1 MVYRQTERSE
11 AVRAESRE
19 RILQAAAKLFV
30 ERGYDATTMQD
41 VVAEA
46 GTSIGNAYFYFGS
59 KERLVSEMI
68 EAAARAALEESDR
81 EVEGISP
88 GPARIGT
95 LIAFR
100 VSGMLRDRRGL
111 AQLLVATDQR
121 IGSVQIL
128 ESITIARWLAELAAS
143 LPERRPQEL
152 PAIAAAIWGVN
163 RAVVQRI
170 VQGELEMDERE
181 AVKFV
186 AGWSLRALGVSEEEI
201 ESILRTALRRTR
213 ARTGGTGPG
222 RSKARKGRK

>member
-1 MVYRQTERSE
+1 MVYRQTARSE

-68 EAAARAALEESDR
+68 EAAAHAALDESDR
-81 EVEGISP
+81 QVEESAP
-88 GPARIGT
+88 GPARVGM
-95 LIAFR
+95 LIAVR
-100 VSGMLRDRRGL
+100 VSSMLRDRRGL
-111 AQLLVATDQR
+111 AKLLVATDQR

-128 ESITIARWLAELAAS
+128 ENIAITRWVEELAS
-143 LPERRPQEL
+143 CLPERKAAEL

-163 RAVVQRI
+163 RAVVQR
-170 VQGELEMDERE
+170 VVEGTLEMDERE
-181 AVKFV
+181 AVRFV
-186 AGWSLRALGVSEEEI
+186 VEWSMRALGVPEAELEPI
-201 ESILRTALRRTR
+201 VRTCLRRTR
-213 ARTGGTGPG
+213 AASRARRGQ
-222 RSKARKGRK
+222 SKTAKGRK